1 MTRQEILNEISQ
13 GFGAVPGWVSD
24 LPDNQLEDIWGF
36 IKWEQ
41 TDTKLT
47 AREKLLVAFGAA
59 GGTHCPY

>member
-1 MTRQEILNEISQ
+1 MTRQEILDEISQ
-13 GFGAVPGWVSD
+13 GFGAAPGWLSD
-24 LPDNQLEDIWGF
+24 LPDTQLEDIWGL

-47 AREKLLVAFGAA
+47 AHEKALVAFGAA